1 MTRTPDQKE
10 ASHQV
15 SQDPPPGFT
24 PETLNVAFE
33 LAGAGANDDQWS
45 LGEFN
50 LFAHQGRDAFWI
62 VIRRGEQAGGVVVR
76 TFPIMGA
83 YQLTPIAVDGN
94 GGAWRIETHSG
105 IYTVKLRLLP
115 DDTLR
120 MTTTLTPS
128 SDLLVAF
135 WPRDLYVLDENDNPV
150 GAKGHVEAAQR
161 GLNGG
166 YCYLSMKEPEFGNV
180 LYLQNLS
187 ALADFFAA
195 TQTTPDGVVG
205 GQWPELGYQP
215 PSAPLAKQPPA
226 NPLKAGIEVTI
237 SDAFLAFSAGC
248 GKSEFETART
258 FVEKLAGIYTH
269 FDRPSTQVRDWVWR
283 AEKTLNDLRI
293 SPKATLQNY
302 GCRYIFPYTDSE
314 YPDSMVQMS
323 VLTTLWEYERA
334 YCLEPAFSTE
344 LSTGM
349 RHFFDEKLRTLRRY
363 LPNVGVDKNKD
374 AVDSWYLYHP
384 LMNLARLAINGEAW
398 AKDLFFDG
406 LEFVIKAAQHFE
418 YKWPIIYDL
427 TDFSVVQADRG
438 EGLGQTDVGGFYAYV
453 MLQAHQLT
461 GEARYIDE
469 AKKALKTAEGYRFE
483 LAYQTNLTAWG
494 ATACLKLFKVTGER
508 HFYDQ
513 SLTFVASFLH
523 NCELWHSKIKFAESY
538 ANFFGVTCLHDG
550 PYMAAYEAFEC
561 FMAFDEY
568 LQEGGDEI
576 DPPVRLL
583 LSEYWRNSLDV
594 LWSFYPDALPKDALA
609 KDIRNGH
616 IDPDLSFPLEDVYG
630 DGSPAGQVGQE
641 IYGAGA
647 AFVIASRAFRD
658 CPGVPF
664 RLFAEYPMKCDW
676 RDDGMDIHLFGPP
689 AFEGRIRFMPVA
701 GQALALT
708 VTAAGGDLLQPVQ
721 TESDFIE
728 FIVPADGWFTATWT
742 KETEHA

>member
-1 MTRTPDQKE
+1 MAKTPDQKE

-15 SQDPPPGFT
+15 SQEPPPGFT
-24 PETLNVAFE
+24 PETLNVPHE
-33 LAGAGANDDQWS
+33 LAGAGSNGDEWP
-45 LGEFN
+45 LGD
-50 LFAHQGRDAFWI
+50 LSVTSHQGRDAFWF
-62 VIRRGEQAGGVVVR
+62 VVRRQGRGGVALR

-83 YQLTPIAVDGN
+83 YQLTPVAVDAR
-94 GGAWRIETHSG
+94 GGQWKIETHSG
-105 IYTVKLRLLP
+105 IYSVKLALLG
-115 DDTLR
+115 DDVMH

-128 SDLLVAF
+128 TDLLVTF
-135 WPRDLYVLDENDNPV
+135 WPRDLYVLDADDNPARTS
-150 GAKGHVEAAQR
+150 GSVEAAQR

-166 YCYLSMKEPEFGNV
+166 YCYLCLREPDFGSV
-180 LYLQNLS
+180 LYLQNFS

-226 NPLKAGIEVTI
+226 NPLKAGVEVTI
-237 SDAFLAFSAGC
+237 SDAYLAFSPLCAQT
-248 GKSEFETART
+248 EFDTART
-258 FVEKLAGIYTH
+258 FIEKLAAIYRH
-269 FDRPSTQVRDWVWR
+269 LDRPPTQLRDWTWR
-283 AEKTLNDLRI
+283 AQKTHTDLRT
-293 SPKATLQNY
+293 SPKATLQDY
-302 GCRYIFPYTDSE
+302 GCRFIFPYTDSE

-323 VLTTLWEYERA
+323 VLATLWEYEQA
-334 YCLEPAFSTE
+334 HGIEPSLSGE
-344 LSTGM
+344 LSAGM
-349 RHFFDEKLRTLRRY
+349 RHFFDEKLGTLRRY

-384 LMNLARLAINGEAW
+384 LMNLARLAINGEGW

-427 TDFSVVQADRG
+427 SDFSVVQQDRG
-438 EGLGQTDVGGFYAYV
+438 EGLGQTDVGGIYAYV

-461 GEARYIDE
+461 ADERYVDEAR
-469 AKKALKTAEGYRFE
+469 KALKAAEGYRFE

-494 ATACLKLFKVTGER
+494 ATACLKLYKLTEEP

-523 NCELWHSKIKFAESY
+523 NCELWHSKIKSAANY

-561 FMAFDEY
+561 FMAFDEF
-568 LQEGGDEI
+568 LQEGGSAI
-576 DPPVRLL
+576 DPAVQLL

-594 LWSFYPDALPKDALA
+594 LWSFYPDTLPKDALA
-609 KDIRNGH
+609 TEVRNGH
-616 IDPDLSFPLEDVYG
+616 IDPELSFPLEDVYG

-647 AFVIASRAFRD
+647 AFVLASRAFRN
-658 CPGVPF
+658 CPDAPL
-664 RLFAEYPMKCDW
+664 RLFAEYPMKTEF
-676 RDDGMDIHLFGPP
+676 RGGGADIQLLGPP
-689 AFEGRIRFMPVA
+689 GFEGRLRFLKEA
-701 GQALALT
+701 GKALRLT
-708 VTAAGGDLLQPVQ
+708 VNGRDGTEIAPSQIQ
-721 TESDFIE
+721 TDFIE
-728 FIVPADGWFTATWT
+728 FAVPADGWFQATWP
-742 KETEHA
+742 KENTNA